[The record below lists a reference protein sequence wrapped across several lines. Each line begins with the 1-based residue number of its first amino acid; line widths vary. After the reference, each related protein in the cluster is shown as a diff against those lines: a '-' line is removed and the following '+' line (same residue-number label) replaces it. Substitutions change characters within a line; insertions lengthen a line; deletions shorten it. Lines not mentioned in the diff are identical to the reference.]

1 MSLSSALSQMVDA
14 SRTARSL
21 REELARAP
29 KDDVLAAV
37 ADAIAKTREVSD
49 PEEQKT
55 RLGCYAQVLGELD
68 GDKTVDLLVDLLDS
82 EHAEVRVLAGEELE
96 ALAFDRFKEVALG
109 VERALERLPEGGPA
123 LSELPYLLA
132 EVAEPGCLKL
142 IGRFLKRKEGEVVA
156 SAIEALVELGD
167 PAAASMLTGLE
178 RDQRRVDLDDEATD
192 VTVGELAAEARELLA
207 EMADEAGGKSG
218 RGGR

>member
-1 MSLSSALSQMVDA
+1 MVDA
-14 SRTARSL
+14 SRTARTL
-21 REELARAP
+21 REELSRAP
-29 KDDVLAAV
+29 KDQVLAAV
-37 ADAIAKTREVSD
+37 ADAMAQTRSISD

-55 RLGCYAQVLGELD
+55 RLGCYAELLGELD
-68 GDKTVDLLVDLLDS
+68 GDRTVDLLIDLLNSD
-82 EHAEVRVLAGEELE
+82 HAEVRVVAGEELE

-109 VERALERLPEGGPA
+109 VERALSRLPESGPA

-132 EVAEPGCLKL
+132 EVGEPGCLKL
-142 IGRFLKRKEGEVVA
+142 IGLFLKRREGEVVA

-167 PAAASMLTGLE
+167 PSGSSLLSGLE

-192 VTVGELAAEARELLA
+192 VSVGELATEARELLA
-207 EMADEAGGKSG
+207 EMANDVGKKND